1 MKKTCLFASI
11 TTFGGYLKVHIPR
24 GLGISTI
31 LYGVCGVMCSMPFFL
46 QDRSLYALSSS
57 SSSATE
63 NGTFTRRGGQ
73 IPMCDTLNSSLNAKS
88 DSCSV
93 TDDSAGEYLN
103 ITLTAPIATKVV
115 CCSRLL
121 KCLRS
126 LYGKQCGP
134 RSDCSYRSSL

>member
-57 SSSATE
+57 SATE
-63 NGTFTRRGGQ
+63 NGTFTRRGSQ
-73 IPMCDTLNSSLNAKS
+73 IPMCDTLNSSLNDKS

-93 TDDSAGEYLN
+93 TDNSAGEYLN
-103 ITLTAPIATKVV
+103 LSQGPAKVT
-115 CCSRLL
+115 SLHMRPS
-121 KCLRS
+121 KNQISLRICTRQGS
-126 LYGKQCGP
+126 NIS
-134 RSDCSYRSSL
+134 SDRKLRF